1 RSAALHS
8 PRKQERALDSD
19 DAVPCVRLARP
30 GGSRDRA
37 PSSARVLRQAPDR
50 PADALVR
57 AMARPGTAGAG
68 SGWSRTRP
76 IHPAPFR
83 APLTLH
89 VIIRNALGLGF
100 GLSISWV
107 QESESCGQR
116 LAGDCRRRT
125 RENGRNSVRRP
136 RHASLTGIRTDGH
149 RPLPLVRPELAA
161 EHIVRSAR
169 LRQDPF
175 PAWLAFAAATDC
187 PTTRSPACRQ
197 LERRRRT
204 CRPPLRAMPA
214 WRAITNTSDTER

>member
-83 APLTLH
+83 APLILH
-89 VIIRNALGLGF
+89 VIIRNALGLGLGF

-107 QESESCGQR
+107 RETEFCGLR
-116 LAGDCRRRT
+116 LAGSGLDERVHD
-125 RENGRNSVRRP
+125 GGSAAALVRR
-136 RHASLTGIRTDGH
+136 AD
-149 RPLPLVRPELAA
+149 LPSVINAL
-161 EHIVRSAR
+161 
-169 LRQDPF
+169 
-175 PAWLAFAAATDC
+175 
-187 PTTRSPACRQ
+187 
-197 LERRRRT
+197 
-204 CRPPLRAMPA
+204 
-214 WRAITNTSDTER
+214 